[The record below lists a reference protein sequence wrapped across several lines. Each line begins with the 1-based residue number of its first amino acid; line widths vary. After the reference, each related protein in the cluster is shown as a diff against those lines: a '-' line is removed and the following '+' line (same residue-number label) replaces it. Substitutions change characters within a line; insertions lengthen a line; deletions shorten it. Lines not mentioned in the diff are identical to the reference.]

1 MARPA
6 GPCSKSVLVG
16 INYPWLRCGWDFGA
30 PPPGYGP
37 RPALEEE
44 VARDFARLRAA
55 GVQIV
60 RWFVLADGFTYG
72 SGESAPRR
80 EGRGWRFAAPELP
93 AGFVADF
100 ERLLVLCAQ
109 SELQLLPVL
118 IDFHWGFPGLDRHTR
133 DAATLKLW
141 DRTPRAARA
150 LRLHAARARAARLP
164 EGFVKGGR
172 GALLRDAQESARF
185 FERALVPL
193 LDVSRRHASAIYA
206 WELINEP
213 DWIVRPT
220 GLPRRLDGRGRI
232 DAASMRRFLRMGLS
246 AIADHGFP
254 GTVGFASARALRRWD
269 SVRHPL
275 GLGLNQVHYYPSS
288 ALSRLAHARFGNGKP
303 CMLGEFASHQSAPR
317 PWPDLPSSRQDPS
330 ARLALAQASGYQAA
344 LLWSYRAQDRAT
356 DPDGAAIE
364 AGIARF
370 VHGSALLA
378 NAR

>member
-1 MARPA
+1 M
-6 GPCSKSVLVG
+6 LVG

-44 VARDFARLRAA
+44 LARDFARLRAA

-72 SGESAPRR
+72 SGASAPRR
-80 EGRGWRFAAPELP
+80 EGHGWSFEAAELP
-93 AGFVADF
+93 TSFFADF

-118 IDFHWGFPGLDRHTR
+118 IDFHWGFPGLDQHTR
-133 DAATLKLW
+133 DAATLELW

-172 GALLRDAQESARF
+172 GELLRDRRESARF

-193 LDVSRRHASAIYA
+193 LAASRRHASAIYA

-213 DWIVRPT
+213 EWIVRPSFV
-220 GLPRRLDGRGRI
+220 PRRLDSRDRI
-232 DAASMRRFLRMGLS
+232 DTGSMRRFLRDGLA
-246 AIADHGFP
+246 AIADHGFL

-269 SVRHPL
+269 TASRPL
-275 GLGLNQVHYYPSS
+275 GLGLNQIHYYPSS
-288 ALSRLAHARFGNGKP
+288 ALSRLARARFANGRP
-303 CMLGEFASHQSAPR
+303 CVVGEFASHPSAPR
-317 PWPDLPSSRQDPS
+317 PWPDLPSSKQDPS
-330 ARLALAQASGYQAA
+330 ARLGLVRARGYQAA

-356 DPDGAAIE
+356 EPDSAAIE
-364 AGIARF
+364 AGVARF
-370 VHGSALLA
+370 VHGPRPPADSEA
-378 NAR
+378 